1 MTLPTIP
8 PLPVQP
14 APTLDQQLTHA
25 GLLLRVAEYQQRER
39 SIAATQALE
48 TAQKRMVAA
57 QEATILEI
65 RRSGDLME
73 RYLNGEGSAPS
84 APPASAEG
92 LTAGDV
98 QIVKGLAEAIRPQA
112 APQP

>member
-8 PLPVQP
+8 DLPQQP

-39 SIAATQALE
+39 MLQAT
-48 TAQKRMVAA
+48 TANS
-57 QEATILEI
+57 E
-65 RRSGDLME
+65 LMQQ
-73 RYLNGEGSAPS
+73 LLDQ
-84 APPASAEG
+84 PPAPAAPAPVSGEG

-98 QIVKGLAEAIRPQA
+98 QIVRGLADAIRPQA